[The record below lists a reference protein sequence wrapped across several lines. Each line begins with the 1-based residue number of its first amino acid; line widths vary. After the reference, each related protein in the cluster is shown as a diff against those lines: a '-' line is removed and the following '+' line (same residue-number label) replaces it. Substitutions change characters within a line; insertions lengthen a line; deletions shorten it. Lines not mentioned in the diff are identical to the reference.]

1 MPEANPSH
9 IEIRSREQLFY
20 TLTEAAEIEHNL
32 MCCYL
37 YAAFS
42 LKDAATDGLSAE
54 DDTMIAG
61 WRRAIIGVAVEEMSH
76 LALVSNLMTA
86 VGCATHFSRPNFP
99 ISPGYHPAGI
109 HVKLAPFSPETLQHF
124 IYLERPDNSSE
135 VEGAGFESAVAYHR
149 GLGAYSVVMP
159 SAQDYETVGD
169 LYRAIASGLRG
180 LADRFGEAGL
190 FIGDPTAQVGPE
202 LVSLPGLIAVTNLA
216 SALAAVD
223 TIVEQGEGASRDV
236 ETGHYRR
243 FIAIRDEYDAVRAA
257 RPDFRP
263 ARPAAHNP
271 VMRRPIDPH
280 DRIHIESPAAA
291 AALDL
296 GNAVYGQMLRM
307 LQQGFGRAGGA
318 EEKRPFLDAAIN
330 LMFALV
336 PIAEHLTTLPARP
349 DDGSCTAGLS
359 FTGLR
364 PMVALPHGPGEK
376 RLLAERFAELT
387 REAEILR
394 STAPRMAEA
403 ADHLAETALSFG
415 KATGLA
421 APAAQPTPAPVGA
434 AGSAQPS
441 ATAAPPATDAIE
453 TVEGQDL
460 VLLYEGRR
468 CIHSRFCVTGAPKS
482 FLANVEGPWIHPD
495 DTSVDGLVEVAHA
508 CPSGAIKYRRNDG
521 KPDEAPP
528 PVNLAGIRE
537 NGPYAI
543 RAEVLIDNEP
553 AGYRVTLC
561 RCGASKA
568 KPFCDG
574 SHAKIGFTA
583 SGEPRTGSAEMLA
596 VRDGPLNVRPQTNGP
611 LVVEGPLEIISGTGR
626 VVARVTRAR
635 LCRCGGSGNKPF
647 CDGTHAKIG
656 FRSG

>member
-1 MPEANPSH
+1 MPDTNPSR

-54 DDTMIAG
+54 DDAMISR
-61 WRRAIIGVAVEEMSH
+61 WRQAIIGVAVEEMTH
-76 LALVSNLMTA
+76 LALVSNLLTA
-86 VGCATHFSRPNFP
+86 VGCAPHFSRPNFP
-99 ISPGYHPAGI
+99 ISPGYHPAG
-109 HVKLAPFSPETLQHF
+109 VQVRLAPFSRETLQHF
-124 IYLERPDNSSE
+124 VYLERPDDSAE
-135 VEGAGFESAVAYHR
+135 VDGDGFASPVAYQR
-149 GLGAYSVVMP
+149 GLGRYSVVMP

-169 LYRAIASGLRG
+169 LYRAIADGIRH
-180 LADRFGEAGL
+180 LADKYGDAGL
-190 FIGDPTAQVGPE
+190 FVGDPSSQVGPE
-202 LVSLPGLIAVTNLA
+202 VAALPGLIAVTGLA
-216 SALAAVD
+216 TALRAID
-223 TIVEQGEGASRDV
+223 TIVEQGEGASRDH

-243 FIAIRDEYDAVRAA
+243 FIAIRDEYDAARAA
-257 RPDFRP
+257 RADFRP
-263 ARPAAHNP
+263 TRPAAHNP

-280 DRIHIESPAAA
+280 DRVHIEAPAAA

-307 LQQGFGRAGGA
+307 LQQGFGRPGSSD
-318 EEKRPFLDAAIN
+318 EKRPFLEAAID

-364 PMVALPHGPGEK
+364 PVVALPYGPGEK
-376 RLLAERFAELT
+376 RLLAERFAELS
-387 REAEILR
+387 REAEFLR
-394 STAPRMAEA
+394 PTAPRMAQA
-403 ADHLAETALSFG
+403 ADSLARTAASFAKSVG
-415 KATGLA
+415 LTDTAATEQPA
-421 APAAQPTPAPVGA
+421 SVTPAPAATPPN
-434 AGSAQPS
+434 P
-441 ATAAPPATDAIE
+441 APPAE
-453 TVEGQDL
+453 TVETAEGRDL
-460 VLLYEGRR
+460 VLLFEARR
-468 CIHSRFCVTGAPKS
+468 CIHSRFCVTGAPKT
-482 FLANVEGPWIHPD
+482 FLANVQGPWLHPD
-495 DTSVDGLVEVAHA
+495 ETPVDRLVEIAHA
-508 CPSGAIKYRRNDG
+508 CPSGAIKYRRRDG
-521 KPDEAPP
+521 KPEEAPP

-543 RAEVLIDNEP
+543 RAEILIDDQP
-553 AGYRVTLC
+553 AGYRLTLC
-561 RCGASKA
+561 RCGASQS

-574 SHAKIGFTA
+574 SHARIGFAAT
-583 SGEPRTGSAEMLA
+583 GEPATGSAAMLT
-596 VRDGPLNVRPQTNGP
+596 VRDGPLNVRPQLNGP
-611 LVVEGPLEIISGTGR
+611 LAVEGPLEIVSGTGR

-656 FRSG
+656 FRSS